1 MRRVLLPSNL
11 YLKCVSG
18 GGLSF
23 FLSLSFDDD
32 GNARPGLQR
41 AKQRISELASHTFRG
56 EKISSSRTAYD
67 DPLLCY
73 ILLVPHTRTT
83 PSCKA

>member
-18 GGLSF
+18 
-23 FLSLSFDDD
+23 
-32 GNARPGLQR
+32 GLQR

-73 ILLVPHTRTT
+73 MLLVPHTRTT